1 MKKKIEN
8 RETWCGFRPSIMP
21 AKKKDK
27 KKERKENKQLCR
39 DAMKGD
45 KE

>member
-1 MKKKIEN
+1 MKKENKN

-27 KKERKENKQLCR
+27 KKERKKNKQLCR
-39 DAMKGD
+39 DAIKGD